1 MIETILAGF
10 ADALHLANI
19 LFVLLG
25 VVVGVTAGAIPGI
38 NGPMAIALCIPLS
51 YYMSPV
57 AAIGFLVGVNKGAFF
72 GGSIPGILLNAPGTP
87 ESAATT
93 WDGHP
98 MALQGKGEK
107 ALRVALY
114 SSVTGDAFATLLLVL
129 VAAPLAS
136 VALYM
141 GPPEIFALICVAM
154 TIIASL
160 GTRSL
165 TRGLIAAAFGILIG
179 MVGIE
184 PVSALPR
191 LTFGIVALERGISLI
206 PIGIGMLA
214 FSEIIMQLERLI
226 GSTTT
231 QEVISFSDKAEDRLF
246 SLGEFLRCGKTLLR
260 SSFVGSMVG
269 ALPGLGAPVASF
281 FAYDQ
286 AVKHS
291 YCPDTFGK
299 GNLEGIA
306 ASEAANSA
314 VAASSLIP
322 LFTLGI
328 PGNMAAALLIGAF
341 VVHGM
346 TPGPLMFEQNARFVY
361 AVYGSVV
368 IASLLLLLVGRAGLR
383 LFCKL
388 VQVPPLTLYPV
399 IIFTCTM
406 GAYLSQYTAF
416 DVTLMLA
423 FSLLAYFMRKF
434 DYSFICLI
442 IGFILAPIW
451 ETSLQQVIIASE
463 IDPFMF
469 AKRPVAI
476 ILMALTFFIIAKTA
490 FAACKA
496 NTSSPALRGAPSCHA
511 CPPRT
516 PSTLP

>member
-1 MIETILAGF
+1 MLDIILAGF
-10 ADALHLANI
+10 GNALHLDNV

-25 VVVGVTAGAIPGI
+25 VIVGVMAGAIPGI

-72 GGSIPGILLNAPGTP
+72 GGSIPGILLNTPGTP

-98 MALQGKGEK
+98 LALQGKGEK
-107 ALRVALY
+107 ALRAALY

-129 VAAPLAS
+129 VAAPLAA

-141 GPPEIFALICVAM
+141 GPPEIFALVCMAM
-154 TIIASL
+154 TIIAGL
-160 GTRSL
+160 GTKSL
-165 TRGLIAAAFGILIG
+165 IRGLIAAALGVLVSMI
-179 MVGIE
+179 GIE

-191 LTFGIVALERGISLI
+191 LTFDITPLERGISLI

-214 FSEIIMQLERLI
+214 FSEIIIQLECLVGGEGRP
-226 GSTTT
+226 
-231 QEVISFSDKAEDRLF
+231 EVISFSICKEDRSI
-246 SLGEFLRCGKTLLR
+246 SLKEYLRCFKTLIF
-260 SSFVGSMVG
+260 SAFAGSVVG

-286 AVKHS
+286 AVKRSKH
-291 YCPDTFGK
+291 PETFGK
-299 GNLEGIA
+299 GEIEGIA

-346 TPGPLMFEQNARFVY
+346 TPGPLMFEQNTEFIY
-361 AVYGSVV
+361 AVYGTII
-368 IASLLLLLVGRAGLR
+368 IASFFLFCVGRVGIR
-383 LFCKL
+383 LFCRL
-388 VQVPPLTLYPV
+388 VQVPPLVLYPI

-406 GAYLSQYTAF
+406 GSYLSQYSVF
-416 DVTLMLA
+416 DIILMII

-434 DYSFICLI
+434 DYSLICLI

-451 ETSLQQVIIASE
+451 ETSLQQIIIASE
-463 IDPFMF
+463 QDPFMF
-469 AKRPVAI
+469 IKYPLAD
-476 ILMALTFFIIAKTA
+476 ILILITIFIIIKTA
-490 FAACKA
+490 FIA
-496 NTSSPALRGAPSCHA
+496 NK
-511 CPPRT
+511 
-516 PSTLP
+516 